1 MSPPNY
7 DLEKSALPPAEEAED
22 KPIQKKASSLRT
34 WGPAMVAIAGVIA
47 VNAAL
52 LGPTGGN
59 IPALTERHL
68 TSQKLA
74 EKRTKAVLEM
84 DFDQVTITSFSG
96 ATGALA
102 LATLA
107 KRMVVL
113 WSTPAVAIVT

>member
-1 MSPPNY
+1 MSQVY
-7 DLEKSALPPAEEAED
+7 DLEKSASPPADEAEG
-22 KPIQKKASSLRT
+22 KSIQKKASSLRT

-52 LGPTGGN
+52 LGPTGDK

-68 TSQKLA
+68 TSQNLA

-84 DFDQVTITSFSG
+84 DFDSG
-96 ATGALA
+96 DDHKLFRSNRGFGSRNLGE
-102 LATLA
+102 
-107 KRMVVL
+107 RMVVL